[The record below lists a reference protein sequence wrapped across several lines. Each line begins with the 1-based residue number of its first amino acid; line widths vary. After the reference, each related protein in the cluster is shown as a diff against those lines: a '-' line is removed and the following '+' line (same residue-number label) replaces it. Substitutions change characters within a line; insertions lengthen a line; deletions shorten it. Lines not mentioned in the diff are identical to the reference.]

1 MRSNVSQL
9 ILDASKLNSFLGAI
23 IIPIILLIFNINIAI
38 AFLVGNI
45 LSTLNFA
52 ANGIVIK
59 LVLNEKISSLFM
71 HLSLVI
77 RLGTIVGIAYFFSE
91 RPLSLTFYVLALIVQ
106 QFSII
111 FYKANIIKLFKL
123 NIK

>member
-9 ILDASKLNSFLGAI
+9 ILGASKLNSFLGAI
-23 IIPIILLIFNINIAI
+23 IIPITLLIFNINTAI

-52 ANGIVIK
+52 ANGIVTK
-59 LVLNEKISSLFM
+59 LVLTEKISSLFM

-77 RLGTIVGIAYFFSE
+77 RLGTIVCIAYFFSE
-91 RPLSLTFYVLALIVQ
+91 RPLSLTFYVLALIIQ

-111 FYKANIIKLFKL
+111 FYRANIIKLFKL